1 MRFTVIGHCTVLI
14 EADGIR
20 ILTDPFFEL
29 SGRVGFVVDRPRSM
43 TAERAAEVADVV
55 LISHGHYDHFDQP
68 FISMLRDDV
77 PVVVPLGFR
86 WPDRIPENERVI
98 RIHEGHTQTFGPVRV
113 TAVPALHLG
122 VAAGYVIESGGSS
135 IYFAG
140 DTRYGPFMAD
150 IGVRFSPDVA
160 LLPQRNM
167 RLVGNIPTACA
178 CPAARDLGAHLIAF
192 IHRDVRSVF
201 GVLNLPRSL
210 DACLREIG
218 RQVPG
223 VQAIAPENGIAIEV
237 HTRLHAMGRKHG
249 SCPG

>member
-20 ILTDPFFEL
+20 MLTDPFFGL
-29 SGRVGFVVDRPRSM
+29 SGRAGFVVDRPRSM
-43 TAERAAEVADVV
+43 NAERAADLVDVV

-68 FISMLRDDV
+68 FIAMLRDDV

-86 WPDRIPENERVI
+86 WPGRIPENERVI
-98 RIHEGHTQTFGPVRV
+98 RIPEGEAQTFGPVRV
-113 TAVPALHLG
+113 TAVPALHPG
-122 VAAGYVIESGGSS
+122 IAAGYVIESGGSS

-150 IGVRFSPDVA
+150 IGARFSLDVA
-160 LLPQRNM
+160 LLPQRQM
-167 RLVGNIPTACA
+167 RLVGNMPAACA

-192 IHRDVRSVF
+192 IHRDVQSVF
-201 GVLNLPRSL
+201 GILNLPRSL

-218 RQVPG
+218 QQVPG
-223 VQAIAPENGIAIEV
+223 VQAIAPENGMAIEV
-237 HTRLHAMGRKHG
+237 HTRLHAIPRTGG
-249 SCPG
+249 SSPA